1 MRRRLSALLILV
13 GIFGWARAVP
23 AAPTGPVFHLYLTGV
38 INPIKARYI
47 ENAMNRARDESA
59 RLVVISINTPG
70 GLVESTEKIIE
81 QMVNSPI
88 PVVTFVE
95 PQAAMAT
102 SAGTFIV
109 EAGDVAAM
117 VPGTTIGSAHPVGG
131 QGEKIEG
138 PMEEKVVNVLVSQSK
153 SLATRRHRNVDFAE
167 QAVRASTN
175 LTAEAAKDTK
185 VIEILANDFADLLGK
200 LDGYRIDHENRHDT
214 IVTAGAAIIEL
225 PLSRTEEF
233 LDAIANPSVAYILM
247 TLGVMGLIYEFGSP
261 GVGLGAI
268 VGSICLILGLLS
280 LSALPIHLGG
290 ILLLLLGLVML
301 VLELKI
307 QSHGL
312 LTVGGATALLL
323 GSFVLVDAGKYY
335 GAVQRIKI
343 GVVLPLLVAVV
354 GTMFFFLTLTAR
366 ALRSPQR
373 LGGAALA
380 GARGTAKTAL
390 DPDGY
395 VFVDGALWQ
404 ASSAL
409 GTIGK
414 NEPVV
419 VAAHATDPDR
429 LVVERAGGAKH
440 ET

>member
-1 MRRRLSALLILV
+1 MRISFVLGFFLLLQPALSL
-13 GIFGWARAVP
+13 P
-23 AAPTGPVFHLYLTGV
+23 DGPIFHLHLTGV
-38 INPIKARYI
+38 INPIKARYM
-47 ENAMNRARDESA
+47 ENAMQRAKDEGA
-59 RLVVISINTPG
+59 RLVIISINTPG
-70 GLVESTEKIIE
+70 GLVDSTEKIIGL
-81 QMVNSPI
+81 MVNSPV

-109 EAGDVAAM
+109 QAGDVAAM

-138 PMEEKVVNVLVSQSK
+138 PMEEKIVNVLVSQSR
-153 SLATRRHRNVDFAE
+153 SLAERRNRNVHFAE
-167 QAVRASTN
+167 QAVKSSMN
-175 LTAEAAKDTK
+175 LTAEAAKETK
-185 VIEILANDFADLLGK
+185 VIEILAGDFQDLLGK
-200 LDGYRIDHENRHDT
+200 LDGYYIDHENRHDT
-214 IVTAGAAIIEL
+214 ITTAGAAIVEL

-312 LTVGGATALLL
+312 LTIGGATALVL

-335 GAVQRIKI
+335 GAVQQIKF
-343 GVVLPLLVAVV
+343 GVVLPLIVAIV
-354 GTMFFFLTLTAR
+354 GTMFFFLALTAR
-366 ALRSPQR
+366 ALGSPQR
-373 LGGAALA
+373 MGMPSLVGMT
-380 GARGTAKTAL
+380 GTAKTDIEEEGMA
-390 DPDGY
+390 
-395 VFVDGALWQ
+395 FIDGALWQ
-404 ASSAL
+404 VRSES
-409 GTIGK
+409 GRIDKGVSVRVTK
-414 NEPVV
+414 VQDN
-419 VAAHATDPDR
+419 PDR
-429 LVVERAGGAKH
+429 LVVEPNRDDKVAS
-440 ET
+440 